1 MQLVDKSEVVEERQ
15 IINLKREKM
24 KRNIFLVLQIEF
36 IVLTFVGAGYVVLNH
51 GEPNAGYAV
60 VPMLGALI
68 FGMFRNSQRV
78 IRENTEK

>member
-1 MQLVDKSEVVEERQ
+1 MFKLEVEEKRQ
-15 IINLKREKM
+15 IMNLKREKT
-24 KRNIFLVLQIEF
+24 KRNIFLVLQIAF
-36 IVLTFVGAGYVVLNH
+36 FVLTCVGAGYVILNH

-68 FGMFRNSQRV
+68 FGMLFRNSQNA

>member
-1 MQLVDKSEVVEERQ
+1 M
-15 IINLKREKM
+15 NLKHEQI
-24 KRNIFLVLQIEF
+24 KRDIFLVLHIVF
-36 IVLTFVGAGYVVLNH
+36 IVLTFIGSGYVILNH

-68 FGMFRNSQRV
+68 FGMLFRNSQNA

>member
-1 MQLVDKSEVVEERQ
+1 M
-15 IINLKREKM
+15 NLKREKM
-24 KRNIFLVLQIEF
+24 KRNIFLGLQIEF